1 MSHSG
6 ESDYYNLFMSQFI
19 QTLAQLSAALVTS
32 TLAVPAY
39 SYYTRRFN
47 VVSRENT
54 IEKTIDNTIG
64 DLTDDITDLDDSD
77 DDTVELLFDVVA
89 KYKKEGFQIE
99 HIRRGT
105 RKGYKAGALKY
116 AMTITDTEFVA
127 IFDADFIPPNWFL
140 KKAMSQILLK
150 TLKKKPVQF

>member
-47 VVSRENT
+47 VASREKT
-54 IEKTIDNTIG
+54 MEKTMDNTIG

-77 DDTVELLFDVVA
+77 DDSSTS
-89 KYKKEGFQIE
+89 K
-99 HIRRGT
+99 
-105 RKGYKAGALKY
+105 
-116 AMTITDTEFVA
+116 
-127 IFDADFIPPNWFL
+127 
-140 KKAMSQILLK
+140 
-150 TLKKKPVQF
+150 

>member
-1 MSHSG
+1 MAHSG

-47 VVSRENT
+47 VVDVNY
-54 IEKTIDNTIG
+54 EKTIDNTIG

-77 DDTVELLFDVVA
+77 NDSDTS
-89 KYKKEGFQIE
+89 K
-99 HIRRGT
+99 
-105 RKGYKAGALKY
+105 
-116 AMTITDTEFVA
+116 
-127 IFDADFIPPNWFL
+127 
-140 KKAMSQILLK
+140 
-150 TLKKKPVQF
+150 